1 MRTNTIKIF
10 VMLAVAV
17 ILGTLI
23 SVRDFSLSF
32 YLYNNYGLN
41 EVRPIFLNTLAHALY
56 SVVLIFTLLWI
67 NLEWKGMGSRKE
79 AIRFIVSLLA
89 TLVLF
94 YLADSIINTDLA
106 EQVYHKFMNRPHH
119 GEHGGIN
126 FLAVKSFYIFFIVY
140 TGGLIYKL
148 YVKKTEA
155 EKSLEKLKSESLQ
168 SRLTA
173 LSNQI
178 NPHFFFNS
186 LNSLHAL
193 VMENRKE
200 DSLAY
205 ISNLSGVFRY
215 IMRSDSKNMVTLKEE
230 LAFLG
235 EYMSM
240 LEVRYGDRLRF
251 EIRIPDEYLSY
262 WLPVLALL
270 PLVENVIKHNE
281 ISQSHPMTVEI
292 YTDEECLC
300 IVNKIRSK
308 IDPPAPGGIGL
319 ENLNRRYKILMD
331 KEIITRKSADVYSVC
346 LPLKGD
352 NE

>member
-1 MRTNTIKIF
+1 MRTKPVKIF
-10 VMLAVAV
+10 IMLAVAI
-17 ILGTLI
+17 ILGTVI
-23 SVRDFSLSF
+23 SVRDFSLSL

-41 EVRPIFLNTLAHALY
+41 EVRPIFWNTLEHALY
-56 SVVLIFTLLWI
+56 SVILIFTILWI
-67 NLEWKGMGSRKE
+67 NLEWKGIGSRRE
-79 AIRFIVSLLA
+79 VVRFIVSLLA

-94 YLADSIINTDLA
+94 YLADSLINTDLP
-106 EQVYHKFMNRPHH
+106 EQIYHKFMDRPHH
-119 GEHGGIN
+119 GEHGKIN
-126 FLAVKSFYIFFIVY
+126 FLAVKSIYIFFIVY
-140 TGGLIYKL
+140 VGGLIYKL
-148 YVKKTEA
+148 YVNKTEA
-155 EKSLEKLKSESLQ
+155 EKSLEKLKSESLE

-186 LNSLHAL
+186 LNSLHSL
-193 VMENRKE
+193 VLENKKE

-230 LAFLG
+230 LAFLD
-235 EYMSM
+235 EYKSM

-251 EIRIPDEYLSY
+251 EIRIPDVYLSY
-262 WLPVLALL
+262 RLPVLALL

-281 ISQSHPMTVEI
+281 ISQSNPMTVEI
-292 YTDEECLC
+292 HIDDECLC
-300 IVNKIRSK
+300 IVNKIKSK
-308 IDPPAPGGIGL
+308 IDPPVPGGIGL
-319 ENLNRRYKILMD
+319 ENLNRRYRILMD
-331 KEIITRKSADVYSVC
+331 KEILIRKSADEYSVC